1 MNETRA
7 RDFRIGNMVLHVDY
21 NPITYENDIAII
33 RIERPTLFNT
43 YIWPVCMPPLNEDWT
58 GRNVIVLG
66 WGTLKFS
73 GPHSKILMEVRL
85 IRITELN
92 SFTQYIQLRLPLCRP
107 ACPFGSNRTAKLPL
121 WIMCRIRRSALACRR
136 ADRIAVRAIAVVRC
150 SSSCPIDAGSPL
162 ALSPG
167 AWAVA
172 NQSVQASTRASIAT
186 WNGSYPMR
194 IYKMISN

>member
-1 MNETRA
+1 
-7 RDFRIGNMVLHVDY
+7 
-21 NPITYENDIAII
+21 
-33 RIERPTLFNT
+33 
-43 YIWPVCMPPLNEDWT
+43 MPPLNEDWT

-150 SSSCPIDAGSPL
+150 SSSCPIGAGSPL